1 MLSLTMDGSVPEKE
15 WLTNRGPELPA
26 ELPGKVLAQSGPIK
40 QAVESCL

>member
-1 MLSLTMDGSVPEKE
+1 MPKKE
-15 WLTNRGPELPA
+15 WLTNRGLEPPA